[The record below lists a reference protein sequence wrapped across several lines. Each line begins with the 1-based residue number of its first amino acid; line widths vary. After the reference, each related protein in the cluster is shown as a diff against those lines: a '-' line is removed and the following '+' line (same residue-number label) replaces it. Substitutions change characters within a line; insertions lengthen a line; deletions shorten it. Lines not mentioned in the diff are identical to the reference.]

1 MKTAKINLTAVIVLI
16 LSVSLM
22 ASALTAFLTVE
33 FQSRAQF
40 QMLGTICGR
49 ILEHQPEAEQAVF
62 LGLKEYKNQVKMPSE
77 QALAEN
83 NFDLSDYGYNHFDFA
98 QPLHKR
104 GRIIAALGFLFAVS
118 LLLFAFWYLRRK
130 ETLRIK
136 ALADYLERAN
146 TGNPGLLFEA
156 GEDEYSKLQDEIYK
170 TVTMLYQTKE
180 AALEAKCHFA
190 ENLANIAHQ
199 LKTPITAVSL
209 STQMLKSQAYAEA
222 KRTSARGA
230 NSESDK
236 AYSLEYLQQIERQL
250 HRLTH
255 LEEALLLL
263 SRVDSGAL
271 ALKKETVD
279 VFTLLML
286 AADNLQE
293 VSRQAGVS
301 LIIPEFGEMEITADL
316 DWTMEAV
323 MNLFKNCIEH
333 TPSGKTVVC
342 SCSQNPL
349 YTEIC
354 MKDEGSGF
362 AKEDLPH
369 LFERFYRGQ
378 NAGKNSIG
386 IGLSLA
392 KELIESQN
400 GTLRAGNHPKG
411 GAYFEIRFYSH

>member
-1 MKTAKINLTAVIVLI
+1 MKTVKINFTAAIALI
-16 LSVSLM
+16 LSVSLT
-22 ASALTAFLTVE
+22 ASTLTAFLMTE

-40 QMLGTICGR
+40 QMLETICTH

-62 LGLKEYKNQVKMPSE
+62 LALKEYKKQHKNPKEKS
-77 QALAEN
+77 LLEN
-83 NFDLSDYGYNHFDFA
+83 NFILSDYGYNQLDFS
-98 QPLHKR
+98 QSMHQHSL
-104 GRIIAALGFLFAVS
+104 IIAALGFIFGV
-118 LLLFAFWYLRRK
+118 LLFLATFWHWRRK
-130 ETLRIK
+130 ETSRIK

-146 TGNPGLLFEA
+146 TGSPGLLFEA
-156 GEDEYSKLQDEIYK
+156 GEDEYSKLKDEIYK
-170 TVTMLYQTKE
+170 TVTMLYQTRE
-180 AALEAKCHFA
+180 AALEAKRHFA

-209 STQMLKSQAYAEA
+209 STQMLKSRACEGYE
-222 KRTSARGA
+222 K
-230 NSESDK
+230 NK
-236 AYSLEYLQQIERQL
+236 NYSLQYLQQIERQL

-263 SRVDSGAL
+263 SRIDAGTL
-271 ALKKETVD
+271 TLNKGTVD

-301 LIIPEFGEMEITADL
+301 LIIPEFDEMEITADL

-342 SCSQNPL
+342 SCAQNPL
-349 YTEIC
+349 YTEIQIR
-354 MKDEGSGF
+354 DEGSGF
-362 AKEDLPH
+362 AKEDIPH

-378 NAGKNSIG
+378 NAGKNGIG

-392 KELIESQN
+392 KEIIESQN